1 MAFIISKNFLF
12 FFFPSNCYA
21 PHIGTEASSRA
32 ETCKE
37 EVLPKYDIIWGVFKC
52 QGIASKMW
60 GPSLIDWGTMS
71 KVLCRGE
78 KEKHLSITNFRDLL
92 AKIFSISLEM
102 IDVMS
107 LPCVNLESVELI
119 AHPPRKRLVEAYE
132 RRLAPLDD
140 FTCHASSGALCL

>member
-1 MAFIISKNFLF
+1 
-12 FFFPSNCYA
+12 
-21 PHIGTEASSRA
+21 
-32 ETCKE
+32 
-37 EVLPKYDIIWGVFKC
+37 
-52 QGIASKMW
+52 
-60 GPSLIDWGTMS
+60 MS

-78 KEKHLSITNFRDLL
+78 KEKHLSIANFRDLL
-92 AKIFSISLEM
+92 AKICSVSLEM